1 MVFNIHIKSVALGFV
16 FACFVVVGAVV
27 AAFLL
32 SGPQI
37 RAISHDV
44 VLPSGNIIKVT
55 ACHFAWGVEHG
66 ERQVSSDAFVLEY
79 VSTVP
84 HTDLVAVDRET
95 VETFELIR
103 PISELWGLNV
113 ANVSSFPTVQRKGKY
128 LIYAFSRNLDG
139 KWHFERKPAKV
150 FVND

>member
-1 MVFNIHIKSVALGFV
+1 MVFNIHMKSVALGFV
-16 FACFVVVGAVV
+16 CACLVVGGAVV

-44 VLPSGNIIKVT
+44 VLPSGKIIKVT

-66 ERQVSSDAFVLEY
+66 ERHVSSDAFVLEY

-95 VETFELIR
+95 EETFELIR
-103 PISELWGLNV
+103 PISELWWLNV
-113 ANVSSFPTVQRKGKY
+113 SHVSAFPTEQRKGKY
-128 LIYAFSRNLDG
+128 LMYAFSRHVDG